1 MRAPWWM
8 EGVAFRCQPNCGR
21 CCDQPGGIVYLS
33 PDDAERLAE
42 HAGLDVEAWL
52 ERDTRKTFDGRYV
65 LKSREEDGVCI
76 HLNEQKQCSI
86 YEVRPQQ
93 CKAFPW
99 WGENLATPA
108 AWGTTKTAC
117 PGIDA
122 EDAIVVDGQ
131 TIRLHV
137 FADRTSTKGFRTW
150 PVEKRRFNR

>member
-1 MRAPWWM
+1 M

-108 AWGTTKTAC
+108 AWGTTKAAC

>member
-1 MRAPWWM
+1 M

-65 LKSREEDGVCI
+65 LKSREDDGVCI

-150 PVEKRRFNR
+150 PVEKRRLNR